1 MSEKY
6 IYKTR
11 IYYEDTD
18 AGGVVYYANYFK
30 FIERARTEMIYK
42 LLGLSHSSLKNNH
55 DCIFLV
61 SGLTAKFLKPI
72 KFEDN
77 IEVFTRI
84 LSKSA
89 VRLKLEQIIKK
100 NDELMFKSEVD
111 LAVVNSKGKLS
122 KLDKGLLAKI

>member
-1 MSEKY
+1 MY
-6 IYKTR
+6 
-11 IYYEDTD
+11 
-18 AGGVVYYANYFK
+18 
-30 FIERARTEMIYK
+30 
-42 LLGLSHSSLKNNH
+42 
-55 DCIFLV
+55 FLV

-100 NDELMFKSEVD
+100 NSDPMFKSEVD

>member
-18 AGGVVYYANYFK
+18 AGGVVSYANYFK
-30 FIERARTEMIYK
+30 FIERARTEMIYE
-42 LLGLSHSSLKNNH
+42 LLGLSHMDLKNNH

-72 KFEDN
+72 KFEDT

-100 NDELMFKSEVD
+100 NSDLMFKSEVD
-111 LAVVNSKGKLS
+111 LAVVNSEGKLS
-122 KLDKGLLAKI
+122 KLDKGLLSKI

>member
-1 MSEKY
+1 MLKKH
-6 IYKTR
+6 IYKTK

-30 FIERARTEMIYK
+30 FIERARTEMIYE
-42 LLGLSHSSLKNNH
+42 LLGLSHAGLKNNH

-61 SGLTAKFLKPI
+61 SSLTANFLKPI
-72 KFEDN
+72 KFEDS
-77 IEVFTRI
+77 IEVFTKI

-100 NDELMFKSEVD
+100 NSDLMFKSEVV
-111 LAVVNSKGKLS
+111 LAVVNSEGKLS
-122 KLDKGLLAKI
+122 KLDKGLLVKI

>member
-1 MSEKY
+1 MAHIFLNRVY
-6 IYKTR
+6 H
-11 IYYEDTD
+11 EDTD
-18 AGGVVYYANYFK
+18 FVGVVYYANYFK

-55 DCIFLV
+55 GCIFLV

-84 LSKSA
+84 LNKSA
-89 VRLKLEQIIKK
+89 VRLKLEQIIKR
-100 NDELMFKSEVD
+100 NSELMFKSEVD

-122 KLDKGLLAKI
+122 KLDKELLAKI

>member
-1 MSEKY
+1 MSEKH

-30 FIERARTEMIYK
+30 FIERARTEMIYE
-42 LLGLSHSSLKNNH
+42 LLGLSHKDLKNNH

-100 NDELMFKSEVD
+100 KTNPMFKSEVD